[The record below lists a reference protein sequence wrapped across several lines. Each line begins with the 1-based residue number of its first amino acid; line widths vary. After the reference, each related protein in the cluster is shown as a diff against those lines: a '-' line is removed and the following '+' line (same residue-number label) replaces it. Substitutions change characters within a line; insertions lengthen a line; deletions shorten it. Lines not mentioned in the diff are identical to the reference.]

1 MANALSDVQ
10 ATFLSLDSQY
20 NILLAGCK
28 TQAQRDVLAAQ
39 YAAAQQNYQRTLN
52 ATLTDDDAQVAAL
65 STQLKSAN
73 LQVVQATAQLGN
85 ISKVINDITTAVSL
99 GAQLVA
105 MV

>member
-1 MANALSDVQ
+1 MANMLIDVQ